1 MSPHG
6 NLARVVDEL
15 ELTRE
20 TLELLICLA
29 VLNSDFEKSIVV
41 ALSQGLLHWNS
52 GELLVGRI
60 VR

>member
-29 VLNSDFEKSIVV
+29 VLNSDFEKSIE
-41 ALSQGLLHWNS
+41 STYQTF
-52 GELLVGRI
+52 EL
-60 VR
+60 